1 MASYVRVANEG
12 DVAPGKVKCVRTGD
26 RRVAVFNQNGTLL
39 AYDDYCTHVGG
50 PVSEGSYEEGI
61 VTCPWHGAQF
71 RVEDGKALTPPAGGN
86 LRRYPV
92 RVEAGAIEIEID
104 DE

>member
-1 MASYVRVANEG
+1 MARYVKVAHEG
-12 DVAPGKVKCVRTGD
+12 DVAPGRVTCVRTGD
-26 RRVAVFNQNGTLL
+26 RRIALFNENGTLV

-50 PVSEGSYEEGI
+50 PVSEGLYENGI

-71 RVEDGKALTPPAGGN
+71 RVGDGTALTPPAGGN

-92 RVEAGAIEIEID
+92 RVEAGAVEVEIGD
-104 DE
+104 

>member
-1 MASYVRVANEG
+1 MASYVKVANEG
-12 DVAPGKVKCVRTGD
+12 DVAPGRVTCVRTGN
-26 RRVAVFNQNGTLL
+26 RRIALFNENGTLV

-50 PVSEGSYEEGI
+50 PVSEGLCENGI

-71 RVEDGKALTPPAGGN
+71 RVEDGTALTPPAGGN

-92 RVEAGAIEIEID
+92 RVDAGAIEVEID
-104 DE
+104 E

>member
-1 MASYVRVANEG
+1 MTSYVKVADDG
-12 DVAPGKVKCVRTGD
+12 DVAPGRVKCVRTGE
-26 RRVAVFNQNGTLL
+26 RRIALFNENGTLV

-50 PVSEGSYEEGI
+50 PVSEGSYENGV

-71 RVEDGKALTPPAGGN
+71 RVEDGQALTPPAGGN

-92 RVEAGAIEIEID
+92 RVNAGAIEVEID
-104 DE
+104 E